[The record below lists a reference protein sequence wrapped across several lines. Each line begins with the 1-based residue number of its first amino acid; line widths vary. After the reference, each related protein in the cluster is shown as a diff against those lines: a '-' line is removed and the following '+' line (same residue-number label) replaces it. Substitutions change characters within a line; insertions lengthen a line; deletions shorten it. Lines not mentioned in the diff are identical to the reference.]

1 MKNKKIYIRF
11 LGTLLFFSLNSIGQ
25 TVNQGVFTNIGV
37 SGSVAEINNLAS
49 GTLTNDG
56 DLYVY
61 NHYNNDGVVT
71 FTTGTTTGM
80 TRMRGLLG
88 SQNISGSNAM
98 QWFDC
103 EFDNNLV
110 QPAFHL
116 SNEVSVSGTADFFQ
130 GIVDNDNFGG
140 LMVFENGANHFNVDD
155 DSFVDGFV
163 RKNGDEVFRFP
174 IGDGSQYRYASIS
187 EPNTTTDAFTGKYF
201 FEDSNVLYPHTNVDS
216 NITLIDNAEY
226 WTIEKT
232 AGNSNVFLTLTWD
245 EDTTPTAIYTTP
257 YEEIHIVRWDV
268 TLNKWVDEGGIADAS
283 TKEVTTVIN
292 PLTDYGVFTLARV
305 RILLP
310 CNGNGVVVHNLV
322 SANDDTFNDVFTID
336 GIEECPNNRVE
347 IYNRWGVKVFETTAY
362 NSVGNVFKGFSD
374 ARATYKDKEKLP
386 DGTYFYFVEITD
398 EATDSTSKF
407 SGYILLN

>member
-1 MKNKKIYIRF
+1 MKNKKIHIHF
-11 LGTLLFFSLNSIGQ
+11 LGSLLFFSLNSIGQ
-25 TVNQGVFTNIGV
+25 TTNIGILTNIGV
-37 SGSVAEINNLAS
+37 SGSVAEINNLAT

-61 NHYNNDGVVT
+61 NHYNNDGIVT

-80 TRMRGLLG
+80 TRMRGLFG
-88 SQNISGSNAM
+88 SQNISGSNVVK
-98 QWFDC
+98 WFDC
-103 EFDNNLV
+103 EFDNSSI

-116 SNEVSVSGTADFFQ
+116 SNEVSIAGTADFFQ

-140 LMVFENGANHFNVDD
+140 LMIFENGGNHINVDD

-163 RKNGDEVFRFP
+163 RKNGDELFRFP

-187 EPNTTTDAFTGKYF
+187 NPNTSTDAFTGKYF
-201 FEDSNVLYPHTNVDS
+201 FENSNVLYPHTNIDS

-232 AGNSNVFLTLTWD
+232 SGNSNIFLTLTWD
-245 EDTTPTAIYTTP
+245 EDTTPNTIYSSP

-268 TLNKWVDEGGIADAS
+268 ALNKWVDEGGIADAS
-283 TKEVTTVIN
+283 SKEVTTVIN
-292 PLTDYGVFTLARV
+292 PLTHYGVFTLARV
-305 RILLP
+305 RMILP
-310 CNGNGVVVHNLV
+310 CTGNGIVVHNLI
-322 SANDDTFNDVFTID
+322 SANDDTFNDVFTIE

-347 IYNRWGVKVFETTAY
+347 IFNRWGVKVFETTSY

-398 EATDSTSKF
+398 EASDSTSKF
-407 SGYILLN
+407 SGYIYLN